1 VEVSWGHLVDIV
13 AIVVLG
19 AICIAA
25 LEHGVDTVLVG
36 AVCTIIGGIAGYVY
50 KAARK

>member
-1 VEVSWGHLVDIV
+1 VEVSWEHLVDIV

-25 LEHGVDTVLVG
+25 LEHGLNTVLVG
-36 AVCTIIGGIAGYVY
+36 AVCTIIGGIAGYVL
-50 KAARK
+50 KGTRG